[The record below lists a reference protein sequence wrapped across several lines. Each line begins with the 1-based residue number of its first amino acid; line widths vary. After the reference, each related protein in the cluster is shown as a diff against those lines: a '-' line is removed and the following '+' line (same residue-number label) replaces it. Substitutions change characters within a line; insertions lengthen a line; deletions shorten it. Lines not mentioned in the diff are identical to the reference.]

1 MLSFFNSKKTY
12 IVDTNQKI
20 IKFTN
25 FFLVKS
31 TFLAIISSFLQILY
45 LINLPL
51 LLIKFAFSKKN
62 MPKKNQKI
70 EHLNVAYL
78 RTTDSYNLRS
88 GGSLGHTLGILDGFN
103 DLVNN
108 IHFFGIDKLQDINKD
123 IKSTIFRPSRFL
135 NYVNISNRLIFSQY
149 FFNKLKNYFSS
160 NNYDIIYQRLSR
172 DDISGALLSR
182 FFKIPLIV
190 EYNSSMSWEVKNS
203 SFFIE
208 KIFIKITKILEKIM
222 LNQASIIIAVSS
234 VLKDELEK
242 KGYNN
247 VFVVTNGVNANIFKA
262 NNNDLKSNLKIDKNQ
277 KIVCF
282 SGSFGFWHGVDIM
295 EEAINKLN
303 EQNINC
309 HFLMVG
315 DGFYRNNFEKKMK
328 GAKNITFTGNVDYSK
343 IVDYLSIAD
352 IFLSPHNISTKEK
365 FIGSPT
371 KLFEYMSIGK
381 IIIASH
387 LDQIS
392 EILYPSLKISSNN
405 DLNDFKINAEDTGI
419 TVKPGDSILLGEVI
433 KFTLKNYESLKH
445 MGANARLR
453 AKNYYTWNNKV
464 KEILKHLNNY
474 E

>member
-12 IVDTNQKI
+12 IVDTNQRI

-208 KIFIKITKILEKIM
+208 KIFVKITKILEKIM

-247 VFVVTNGVNANIFKA
+247 VFVVTNGVNANVSLLSHSFSRGSAIFETFGVHKGTSGPVVFRMDQHLKRLKNSADLLGMELKYGIPEIGEAVAKTIIA
-262 NNNDLKSNLKIDKNQ
+262 NNTMRGVVKIMA
-277 KIVCF
+277 
-282 SGSFGFWHGVDIM
+282 FWG
-295 EEAINKLN
+295 EEAIVNMVPSSKLDVAIFSLNKNSNLPLDNDTPLRACLSNWRKLDPRSIPVEAKAVGNYLN
-303 EQNINC
+303 GYLARREAKDRGYDLSFMLGTDGFLAEGSIESIFLVKKNIEPVININLP
-309 HFLMVG
+309 FV
-315 DGFYRNNFEKKMK
+315 
-328 GAKNITFTGNVDYSK
+328 
-343 IVDYLSIAD
+343 
-352 IFLSPHNISTKEK
+352 
-365 FIGSPT
+365 
-371 KLFEYMSIGK
+371 
-381 IIIASH
+381 III
-387 LDQIS
+387 
-392 EILYPSLKISSNN
+392 P
-405 DLNDFKINAEDTGI
+405 
-419 TVKPGDSILLGEVI
+419 V
-433 KFTLKNYESLKH
+433 
-445 MGANARLR
+445 MLR
-453 AKNYYTWNNKV
+453 IY
-464 KEILKHLNNY
+464 
-474 E
+474 